1 MATWRTDRTCTP
13 PRRFHVR
20 RETGAGRVL
29 LAVALPSR
37 VRIARALLLPL
48 PRSSGRCR
56 PRRGYKKRGRPPV
69 SSPPSPCVTVDPERV
84 FRSKRRRCLPS
95 RERFAQA
102 SMSVEYAAHAGNI
115 GRAIAPRGRRAAK
128 HRHAELAEIRCDPH
142 PVSRKRRGTPCMLAG
157 RRRRAGLV
165 PASCASSY
173 ASRNTSANNEL
184 KLESV
189 RNASTTRAKPA
200 SRRAPPPPAPCACRR
215 PSIAAPCA
223 RRQVAPASQHADGAA
238 GVLSDSA
245 PSMRAPGPACGVT
258 ASGRFDGARDAQGA
272 TDASPHTRRPASAS
286 MIRLTTDAPPTC
298 ASALPLHAASS
309 PTGAIVFLSRVA
321 KPCLAI
327 AADAERS
334 RGRVSKP
341 RKARFASN
349 DSRPEAVAIENIAR
363 AGKRAAVPPIADERV
378 ETAEPISASR

>member
-1 MATWRTDRTCTP
+1 MP
-13 PRRFHVR
+13 PAPRLQKTRPAAR
-20 RETGAGRVL
+20 LAA
-29 LAVALPSR
+29 AVAMRYRRSRAGVPLKTPTMPAVTRTLRPSQR
-37 VRIARALLLPL
+37 VGRIRGTRRQHRSRHRTTWATRGETLACRACCDSMRPAPREQKAARHSAHAR
-48 PRSSGRCR
+48 RSS
-56 PRRGYKKRGRPPV
+56 
-69 SSPPSPCVTVDPERV
+69 
-84 FRSKRRRCLPS
+84 
-95 RERFAQA
+95 A
-102 SMSVEYAAHAGNI
+102 S
-115 GRAIAPRGRRAAK
+115 
-128 HRHAELAEIRCDPH
+128 C
-142 PVSRKRRGTPCMLAG
+142 
-157 RRRRAGLV
+157 RRRAGVV

-238 GVLSDSA
+238 GVSRDSA

-349 DSRPEAVAIENIAR
+349 DSRPEAVAIEDIAR
-363 AGKRAAVPPIADERV
+363 AGKRAAVPPIANEGV
-378 ETAEPISASR
+378 ETAEPIGASR